1 VRLRQREEIQILLQ
15 AMNEQLKVGDVLEEV
30 NPTALARRVL
40 VTEVAANYFKAA
52 VLEGENTKDPITVFK
67 AGWPLYAKTAN
78 SDYATGVRIS

>member
-1 VRLRQREEIQILLQ
+1 MSAEI
-15 AMNEQLKVGDVLEEV
+15 KRGDVLEAV

-40 VTEVAANYFKAA
+40 VTEVTADHFKAA

-78 SDYATGVRIS
+78 IGIGKTDTTGKSVT

>member
-1 VRLRQREEIQILLQ
+1 MTAEI
-15 AMNEQLKVGDVLEEV
+15 KRGDVLEAV

-40 VTEVAANYFKAA
+40 VTEVAADHFKAA

-78 SDYATGVRIS
+78 TELTDAQRSVR